1 MFRGKHG
8 YTEESQIDG
17 MWLALKMA
25 EKEKPRQ
32 RDSPSILQKGMQRS
46 YFLSFSQVGLGCF
59 KTHALY

>member
-25 EKEKPRQ
+25 EKEKTRQ
-32 RDSPSILQKGMQRS
+32 RDSPSILQKGM
-46 YFLSFSQVGLGCF
+46 
-59 KTHALY
+59 